1 MVINNS
7 FLEKHLVDLVHSG
20 VSLEGAL
27 ATRVQVSDIILGKSV
42 NLDPKTIRII
52 QNISLAF
59 RCISPNKIGS
69 YNSPNTLQSLHLILS
84 DSVEDFSKEIS
95 YRGKFRDFQ
104 VSIGGTSYQ
113 PPTCSPDVSYR
124 RSASLLSTVDGSVDS
139 ILIAYCYLM
148 KYQFFANTNKRTAY
162 AWVNLAL
169 RQCNTGYL
177 LYLPTLLTYSERG
190 YGKVQRLSLSFLRE
204 RQGIRQLC
212 NLFEKI
218 LLNEGLRVC
227 LWNTK

>member
-1 MVINNS
+1 MVIDNS
-7 FLEKHLVDLVHSG
+7 FLKKHLVDLVHSG

-27 ATRVQVSDIILGKSV
+27 ATRSQIADLLNGKSI
-42 NLDPKTIRII
+42 NLDPKTTKII

-84 DSVEDFSKEIS
+84 DSVEDFAKEVS
-95 YRGKFRDFQ
+95 YRGKFRDFP
-104 VSIGGTSYQ
+104 VEIGGTSYQ

-124 RSASLLSTVDGSVDS
+124 RLASLLSTVDGSIDS

-169 RQCNTGYL
+169 CQCNTGYL
-177 LYLPTLLTYSERG
+177 LYLPTRHEGMKKFTDYLLAFYESD
-190 YGKVQRLSLSFLRE
+190 RE
-204 RQGIRQLC
+204 LDNFVAYLKRYYLV
-212 NLFEKI
+212 EA
-218 LLNEGLRVC
+218 
-227 LWNTK
+227 

>member
-1 MVINNS
+1 MVIGNS
-7 FLEKHLVDLVHSG
+7 FFKKHLVDLAHSG

-27 ATRVQVSDIILGKSV
+27 ATRVQVSDILIGKRP
-42 NLDPKTIRII
+42 NLDSKTTKII

-84 DSVEDFSKEIS
+84 DSVEDFAKEVS
-95 YRGKFRDFQ
+95 YRGKFRDFP
-104 VSIGGTSYQ
+104 VEIGGTSYQ

-124 RSASLLSTVDGSVDS
+124 RLVSLLSTVDGSVDS

-169 RQCNTGYL
+169 CQCNTGYL
-177 LYLPTLLTYSERG
+177 LYLPTRKEGMEKFTDYLLAFYESDKELDNFVAYLKR
-190 YGKVQRLSLSFLRE
+190 YYLVE
-204 RQGIRQLC
+204 A
-212 NLFEKI
+212 
-218 LLNEGLRVC
+218 
-227 LWNTK
+227 

>member
-20 VSLEGAL
+20 VSLEGSL
-27 ATRVQVSDIILGKSV
+27 ATRAQVSDIILGKSLS
-42 NLDPKTIRII
+42 LDPKTIRII

-84 DSVEDFSKEIS
+84 DSVEDFSKETS

-113 PPTCSPDVSYR
+113 TPTCSPDVSYR
-124 RSASLLSTVDGSVDS
+124 RLASLLSTVDGSVDS

-148 KYQFFANTNKRTAY
+148 KYKFFANTNKRTAY

-169 RQCNTGYL
+169 CQCNTDYL
-177 LYLPTLLTYSERG
+177 LYLPTRKEGIEKFKGYLLAFYESDRE
-190 YGKVQRLSLSFLRE
+190 LDSFVAYLKRYYLTE
-204 RQGIRQLC
+204 AKGM
-212 NLFEKI
+212 FMEY
-218 LLNEGLRVC
+218 
-227 LWNTK
+227 

>member
-1 MVINNS
+1 MVIDNS
-7 FLEKHLVDLVHSG
+7 FLKKHLVDLAHSG

-27 ATRVQVSDIILGKSV
+27 ATRVQVSDILLGKRP
-42 NLDPKTIRII
+42 NLDSKTTKII

-84 DSVEDFSKEIS
+84 DSVEDFAKEVS
-95 YRGKFRDFQ
+95 YRGKFRDFP
-104 VSIGGTSYQ
+104 VEIGGTSYQ

-124 RSASLLSTVDGSVDS
+124 RLASLLSTVDGSVDS

-169 RQCNTGYL
+169 CQCNTGYL
-177 LYLPTLLTYSERG
+177 LYLPTRKEGIEKFTDYLLAFYESDKELDNFVAYLKR
-190 YGKVQRLSLSFLRE
+190 YYLVE
-204 RQGIRQLC
+204 A
-212 NLFEKI
+212 
-218 LLNEGLRVC
+218 
-227 LWNTK
+227 

>member
-1 MVINNS
+1 MVIDNS
-7 FLEKHLVDLVHSG
+7 FLKKHLVDLVHSG

-27 ATRVQVSDIILGKSV
+27 ATRSQIANVIDRKNI
-42 NLDPKTIRII
+42 NLDSKTTKII

-84 DSVEDFSKEIS
+84 DSVEDFAKEVS
-95 YRGKFRDFQ
+95 YRGKFRDFP
-104 VSIGGTSYQ
+104 VEIGGTSYQ

-124 RSASLLSTVDGSVDS
+124 RLASLLSTVDGSVDS

-169 RQCNTGYL
+169 CQCNTGYL
-177 LYLPTLLTYSERG
+177 LYLPTGLEGIKKFTDYLLAFYESDRE
-190 YGKVQRLSLSFLRE
+190 LDSFVSYLKRYYL
-204 RQGIRQLC
+204 I
-212 NLFEKI
+212 KA
-218 LLNEGLRVC
+218 
-227 LWNTK
+227 

>member
-1 MVINNS
+1 MVIDNS
-7 FLEKHLVDLVHSG
+7 FLKKRLVDLVHSG

-27 ATRVQVSDIILGKSV
+27 ATRVQVSDILLGKRP
-42 NLDPKTIRII
+42 NLDSKTTKII

-84 DSVEDFSKEIS
+84 DSVEDFAKEVS
-95 YRGKFRDFQ
+95 YRGKFRDFP
-104 VSIGGTSYQ
+104 VEIGGTSYQ

-124 RSASLLSTVDGSVDS
+124 RLASLLSTVDGSVDS

-169 RQCNTGYL
+169 CQCNTGYL
-177 LYLPTLLTYSERG
+177 LYLPTGKEGMEKFTDYLLAFYESDKELDNFVAYLKR
-190 YGKVQRLSLSFLRE
+190 YYLVE
-204 RQGIRQLC
+204 A
-212 NLFEKI
+212 
-218 LLNEGLRVC
+218 
-227 LWNTK
+227 

>member
-7 FLEKHLVDLVHSG
+7 FLKKLLVDLVHSG

-27 ATRVQVSDIILGKSV
+27 ATRSQIAGVIDGKSI
-42 NLDPKTIRII
+42 NLNSKTTKII

-84 DSVEDFSKEIS
+84 DSVEDFAKEVP
-95 YRGKFRDFQ
+95 YRGKFRDFP
-104 VSIGGTSYQ
+104 VEIGGTSYQ
-113 PPTCSPDVSYR
+113 PPVCSSDVSYR
-124 RSASLLSTVDGSVDS
+124 RLASLLSTVDGSIDS

-169 RQCNTGYL
+169 CQCNTGYL
-177 LYLPTLLTYSERG
+177 LYLPTRKEGKEKFKDYLLAFYKSD
-190 YGKVQRLSLSFLRE
+190 RE
-204 RQGIRQLC
+204 
-212 NLFEKI
+212 
-218 LLNEGLRVC
+218 LNIFVAYLKRYYLVEA
-227 LWNTK
+227 

>member
-1 MVINNS
+1 MVIDNS
-7 FLEKHLVDLVHSG
+7 FLKKHLVDLVQSG

-27 ATRVQVSDIILGKSV
+27 ATRSQIVDVINGKSI
-42 NLDPKTIRII
+42 NLNSKTTKII

-84 DSVEDFSKEIS
+84 DSVEDFDKEVS
-95 YRGKFRDFQ
+95 YRGKFRDFP
-104 VSIGGTSYQ
+104 VEIGGTSYQ
-113 PPTCSPDVSYR
+113 PPTSSPDVSYR
-124 RSASLLSTVDGSVDS
+124 RLVSLLSTVDGSINS

-169 RQCNTGYL
+169 CQCNTGYL
-177 LYLPTLLTYSERG
+177 LYLPTRLKGMKKFTDYLLAFYECD
-190 YGKVQRLSLSFLRE
+190 RE
-204 RQGIRQLC
+204 LDNFVAYLKRYYLV
-212 NLFEKI
+212 EA
-218 LLNEGLRVC
+218 
-227 LWNTK
+227 

>member
-7 FLEKHLVDLVHSG
+7 FLERHLIDLVHSG

-27 ATRVQVSDIILGKSV
+27 ATRVQITDLLNGKNL
-42 NLDPKTIRII
+42 NLDPKTTRII

-69 YNSPNTLQSLHLILS
+69 YTSPNTLQSLHLILS
-84 DSVEDFSKEIS
+84 DSVEDFSKETS
-95 YRGKFRDFQ
+95 YRGKFRDFK

-124 RSASLLSTVDGSVDS
+124 RLASLLSTVDGSVDS

-148 KYQFFANTNKRTAY
+148 K
-162 AWVNLAL
+162 
-169 RQCNTGYL
+169 
-177 LYLPTLLTYSERG
+177 
-190 YGKVQRLSLSFLRE
+190 
-204 RQGIRQLC
+204 
-212 NLFEKI
+212 
-218 LLNEGLRVC
+218 
-227 LWNTK
+227 

>member
-1 MVINNS
+1 MVIDNS
-7 FLEKHLVDLVHSG
+7 FLKKHLVDLVHSG

-27 ATRVQVSDIILGKSV
+27 ATRVQIIDLLNEKNL
-42 NLDPKTIRII
+42 NLDPKTTRII

-69 YNSPNTLQSLHLILS
+69 YNSPNTIQSLHLILS

-95 YRGKFRDFQ
+95 YRGKFRGFP
-104 VSIGGTSYQ
+104 VEIGGTSYH

-124 RSASLLSTVDGSVDS
+124 RLVSLLSTVDGSIDS

-169 RQCNTGYL
+169 CQCNTGYL
-177 LYLPTLLTYSERG
+177 LYLPTRLEGMKKFTDYLLAFYESDKG
-190 YGKVQRLSLSFLRE
+190 
-204 RQGIRQLC
+204 
-212 NLFEKI
+212 
-218 LLNEGLRVC
+218 LNNFVSYLKRYYLVEA
-227 LWNTK
+227 